1 MLSFAPLVALAFLP
15 AAKAAQI
22 RITPVQQVLKMLSEM
37 KSKGENMMAS
47 EKATYAT
54 YKEWVD
60 DRTTDLGFEI
70 KTAEKKIEQLVAFAD
85 KADSDVA
92 QLGNEIQAL
101 EAEIANLE
109 KERKDS
115 TAARET
121 AHAEYAKLEKDYGES
136 VDALTRAVQ
145 HVSQQAYDRPQA
157 EAFLQRMGARRV
169 LAALIQESERQ
180 DGAPAVDAYEHQTG
194 GVLEILENLLKK
206 FKGEYDDLVTA
217 ESNQAHYYN
226 LEQLHLSNTITDY
239 SGERDEKVVSKAKRA
254 QASEKAKGE
263 LAATRADLAEDQ
275 KFLAEMTATF
285 KAKSA
290 TFEQNQE
297 VRAQELEAVGKA
309 IEIIS
314 TPESSASYAK
324 HINLAQVR
332 KAPAL
337 VQLGSSK
344 RRLTARQRAAELLN
358 RHAARLGSTRLSTI
372 AARAAASDA
381 ASPFAKVIDMVESL
395 LERLK
400 EEAIAEADHKQ
411 WCDEQL
417 HDNKNKRDKKT
428 SKVNLLSAE
437 RDERHAQIQ
446 DMASTLATLIKEQE
460 ELNKAM
466 TEAQAQRTAENKK
479 NTDTIADAK
488 AGESAIKAALQVLR
502 EFYASQGGEA
512 LVQQVPEMKEYKGM
526 QSDNTGVIGM
536 LEVIQSDFARLEA
549 DTTAAENQ
557 AAREHDDFM
566 TDARENK
573 EAKHKAEVKTSLEK
587 DQAEFE
593 QGRTI
598 KELEAVEEE
607 LAKANEYFET
617 LKPSCLEVHVSYE
630 ERVQRR
636 EEEIEAL
643 KQAHS
648 ILSSKSAE

>member
-145 HVSQQAYDRPQA
+145 HVAAQAYDRPQA
-157 EAFLQRMGARRV
+157 EAFLQRMGAKRV
-169 LAALIQESERQ
+169 LAALIQESESQ

-206 FKGEYDDLVTA
+206 FKGEYDDLVTD

-226 LEQLHLSNTITDY
+226 LEQLHLENTITDY

-254 QASEKAKGE
+254 EASEKAKGE

-358 RHAARLGSTRLSTI
+358 RHAARLGSTRLSTSSGATSSSMI
-372 AARAAASDA
+372 TKTRGTRKPRRST
-381 ASPFAKVIDMVESL
+381 SSL
-395 LERLK
+395 LR
-400 EEAIAEADHKQ
+400 
-411 WCDEQL
+411 
-417 HDNKNKRDKKT
+417 
-428 SKVNLLSAE
+428 
-437 RDERHAQIQ
+437 
-446 DMASTLATLIKEQE
+446 
-460 ELNKAM
+460 
-466 TEAQAQRTAENKK
+466 
-479 NTDTIADAK
+479 
-488 AGESAIKAALQVLR
+488 G
-502 EFYASQGGEA
+502 
-512 LVQQVPEMKEYKGM
+512 
-526 QSDNTGVIGM
+526 
-536 LEVIQSDFARLEA
+536 
-549 DTTAAENQ
+549 
-557 AAREHDDFM
+557 
-566 TDARENK
+566 
-573 EAKHKAEVKTSLEK
+573 
-587 DQAEFE
+587 
-593 QGRTI
+593 
-598 KELEAVEEE
+598 
-607 LAKANEYFET
+607 
-617 LKPSCLEVHVSYE
+617 
-630 ERVQRR
+630 
-636 EEEIEAL
+636 
-643 KQAHS
+643 
-648 ILSSKSAE
+648 